1 MFMSHDEAE
10 LLVTQ
15 VQHAHRLLA
24 GFYQRVLPAIDN
36 LAGHYNATF
45 WYWEPSEFSRPCGT
59 STRPSSKW
67 AWDFLPLVAT
77 RLVYVKNEAGGMRSD
92 DLVMEFH
99 LRCDPA
105 VLREERDLRQERG
118 QPDPTSLPPIS
129 PTLKVYLYR
138 PLAEL
143 DTDLKQAWE
152 EAEHPSGSPKIF
164 HSVAE
169 NLEGAWLEIPL
180 AEFAC
185 SPQGL
190 SNEISQLV
198 GPTV

>member
-1 MFMSHDEAE
+1 MHMNHDQAE

-15 VQHAHRLLA
+15 VQKAHRLLA
-24 GFYQRVLPAIDN
+24 GFYQRILPAIDN
-36 LAGHYNATF
+36 LAGQYNTTF
-45 WYWEPSEFSRPCGT
+45 WYWEPSEFSKPCGT

-77 RLVYVKNEAGGMRSD
+77 TLVYVKNEEGGMRTD

-99 LRCDPA
+99 LRCDPS
-105 VLREERDLRQERG
+105 VLREQRDLRQEKG

-129 PTLKVYLYR
+129 PSLKVYLYR
-138 PLAEL
+138 PLTAL

-152 EAEHPSGSPKIF
+152 EAAPPSGEPRAF
-164 HSVAE
+164 RSVGK
-169 NLEGAWLEIPL
+169 NLQGAWLEIPL
-180 AEFAC
+180 AEFVS

-190 SNEISQLV
+190 SNEISRLV
-198 GPTV
+198 GLTS